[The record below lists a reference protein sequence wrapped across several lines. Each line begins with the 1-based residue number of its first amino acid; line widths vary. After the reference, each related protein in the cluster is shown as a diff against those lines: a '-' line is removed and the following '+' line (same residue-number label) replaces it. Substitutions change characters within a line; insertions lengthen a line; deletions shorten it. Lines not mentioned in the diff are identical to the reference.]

1 MNNYEIVY
9 IIHPALQEGRLV
21 DIKSKIHE
29 KLTSLKGKVLYDD
42 NWGKKKLAY
51 AIDKQKYG
59 TYLFCQ
65 FLLDGKNIQE
75 INTDCELN
83 SNILRHLITRID
95 SSQVLDEKD
104 KKELKNQT
112 INNDKSSKKTEK
124 EEVNVSEEEAVE
136 EDSKEKVSEEVAVEE
151 DSKEEVSEEVAVEE
165 DSKEEVS
172 EEVEVEED
180 SKEEVSEEV
189 AVEEDL
195 KEEVSEEVA
204 IEEDSENDSSDDKEE
219 NNSEEK

>member
-112 INNDKSSKKTEK
+112 KTDDKSSKETEK
-124 EEVNVSEEEAVE
+124 EEVKVSEDAEVE
-136 EDSKEKVSEEVAVEE
+136 EDSKEDSKVEEKEEVKVSEDVAVEE
-151 DSKEEVSEEVAVEE
+151 DSK
-165 DSKEEVS
+165 
-172 EEVEVEED
+172 
-180 SKEEVSEEV
+180 
-189 AVEEDL
+189 
-195 KEEVSEEVA
+195 
-204 IEEDSENDSSDDKEE
+204 EEDSENDSSDDKEE

>member
-95 SSQVLDEKD
+95 SSQVLDDKD

-112 INNDKSSKKTEK
+112 KTDDKSSKKTEK
-124 EEVNVSEEEAVE
+124 EEVKVSEDVEVE
-136 EDSKEKVSEEVAVEE
+136 EDSKEDSKVEEKEEVKVSEDVAVEE
-151 DSKEEVSEEVAVEE
+151 DSKEEDSKEE
-165 DSKEEVS
+165 DSK
-172 EEVEVEED
+172 
-180 SKEEVSEEV
+180 
-189 AVEEDL
+189 
-195 KEEVSEEVA
+195 
-204 IEEDSENDSSDDKEE
+204 EEDSENDSSDDKEE

>member
-9 IIHPALQEGRLV
+9 IIHPALQEGRLI

-29 KLTSLKGKVLYDD
+29 KITSFKGKVLYDD

-65 FLLDGKNIQE
+65 FLLEGKDVQA

-95 SSQVLDEKD
+95 SSQILDEKD
-104 KKELKNQT
+104 KKEV
-112 INNDKSSKKTEK
+112 KKETNKK
-124 EEVNVSEEEAVE
+124 EA
-136 EDSKEKVSEEVAVEE
+136 SKEVVKE
-151 DSKEEVSEEVAVEE
+151 KEEVSEVVEE
-165 DSKEEVS
+165 EKEEVSEVVEEEEEEVS
-172 EEVEVEED
+172 EEVE
-180 SKEEVSEEV
+180 EV
-189 AVEEDL
+189 DDT
-195 KEEVSEEVA
+195 
-204 IEEDSENDSSDDKEE
+204 IDSENDNKETQE
-219 NNSEEK
+219 ENSEEK

>member
-112 INNDKSSKKTEK
+112 KADNKSSKETEK
-124 EEVNVSEEEAVE
+124 EEVKVSEDVKVE
-136 EDSKEKVSEEVAVEE
+136 EDSKVEEKEEVKVSEDVAVEE
-151 DSKEEVSEEVAVEE
+151 DSKEEDSKEE
-165 DSKEEVS
+165 DSK
-172 EEVEVEED
+172 
-180 SKEEVSEEV
+180 
-189 AVEEDL
+189 
-195 KEEVSEEVA
+195 
-204 IEEDSENDSSDDKEE
+204 NDSSDDKEE

>member
-112 INNDKSSKKTEK
+112 KTDDKSSKETEK
-124 EEVNVSEEEAVE
+124 EELKVSEDVAVE
-136 EDSKEKVSEEVAVEE
+136 EDSKVEEKEEVKVSEDVAVEE
-151 DSKEEVSEEVAVEE
+151 DSKEE
-165 DSKEEVS
+165 DF
-172 EEVEVEED
+172 
-180 SKEEVSEEV
+180 
-189 AVEEDL
+189 
-195 KEEVSEEVA
+195 
-204 IEEDSENDSSDDKEE
+204 ENDSSDDKEE

>member
-112 INNDKSSKKTEK
+112 KTDDKSSKKTEK
-124 EEVNVSEEEAVE
+124 EEVKVSEDVEVE
-136 EDSKEKVSEEVAVEE
+136 EDSKVEEKEEVKVSEDVAVEE
-151 DSKEEVSEEVAVEE
+151 DSK
-165 DSKEEVS
+165 
-172 EEVEVEED
+172 
-180 SKEEVSEEV
+180 
-189 AVEEDL
+189 
-195 KEEVSEEVA
+195 
-204 IEEDSENDSSDDKEE
+204 EEDSENDSSDDKEE

>member
-112 INNDKSSKKTEK
+112 KTDDKSSKETEK
-124 EEVNVSEEEAVE
+124 EEV
-136 EDSKEKVSEEVAVEE
+136 KVSEDA
-151 DSKEEVSEEVAVEE
+151 
-165 DSKEEVS
+165 
-172 EEVEVEED
+172 EVEED
-180 SKEEVSEEV
+180 SKEDSKVEEKEEVKVSEDV

-195 KEEVSEEVA
+195 K
-204 IEEDSENDSSDDKEE
+204 EEDSENDSSDDKEE

>member
-9 IIHPALQEGRLV
+9 IIHPALQEGRLS

-29 KLTSLKGKVLYDD
+29 KITSFKGKVLYDD

-65 FLLDGKNIQE
+65 FLLEGKDVQA

-83 SNILRHLITRID
+83 SNILRHLISRID

-104 KKELKNQT
+104 KKEV
-112 INNDKSSKKTEK
+112 KKETNKKDVADEMIEVKKEVSK
-124 EEVNVSEEEAVE
+124 EEV
-136 EDSKEKVSEEVAVEE
+136 KE
-151 DSKEEVSEEVAVEE
+151 KEEVSEEEVSE
-165 DSKEEVS
+165 EEVS
-172 EEVEVEED
+172 EEEVSE
-180 SKEEVSEEV
+180 EEVSEEEV
-189 AVEEDL
+189 SE
-195 KEEVSEEVA
+195 EEVSEEEVS
-204 IEEDSENDSSDDKEE
+204 EEEVSEDVKEDSDDSDSDEKKED
-219 NNSEEK
+219 NSEEK

>member
-65 FLLDGKNIQE
+65 FLLDSKNIQE

-112 INNDKSSKKTEK
+112 KTDDKSSKKTEK
-124 EEVNVSEEEAVE
+124 EEVKVSEDVKVE
-136 EDSKEKVSEEVAVEE
+136 EDSKEDSKVEEKEEVKVSEDA
-151 DSKEEVSEEVAVEE
+151 
-165 DSKEEVS
+165 
-172 EEVEVEED
+172 EVEED
-180 SKEEVSEEV
+180 SKEDS
-189 AVEEDL
+189 
-195 KEEVSEEVA
+195 K
-204 IEEDSENDSSDDKEE
+204 EEDSENDSIDDKEE
-219 NNSEEK
+219 NHSEEK

>member
-9 IIHPALQEGRLV
+9 IIHPAIQEGRLV

-112 INNDKSSKKTEK
+112 KTDDKSSKETEK
-124 EEVNVSEEEAVE
+124 EEVKVSEDMKVE
-136 EDSKEKVSEEVAVEE
+136 EDSKEDSKVEEKEEVKVSEDVAVEE
-151 DSKEEVSEEVAVEE
+151 DSK
-165 DSKEEVS
+165 
-172 EEVEVEED
+172 
-180 SKEEVSEEV
+180 
-189 AVEEDL
+189 
-195 KEEVSEEVA
+195 
-204 IEEDSENDSSDDKEE
+204 EEDSENDSSDDKEE
-219 NNSEEK
+219 NNSEKK

>member
-9 IIHPALQEGRLV
+9 IIHPALQEGRLS

-29 KLTSLKGKVLYDD
+29 KITSFKGKVLYDD

-65 FLLDGKNIQE
+65 FLLEGKDVQA

-83 SNILRHLITRID
+83 SNILRHLISRID

-104 KKELKNQT
+104 KKEVKKETNKKDVADET
-112 INNDKSSKKTEK
+112 IEVKKEVSK
-124 EEVNVSEEEAVE
+124 EEV
-136 EDSKEKVSEEVAVEE
+136 KE
-151 DSKEEVSEEVAVEE
+151 KEEVSEEEVSE
-165 DSKEEVS
+165 EEVS
-172 EEVEVEED
+172 EEEVSE
-180 SKEEVSEEV
+180 EEVSEEEV
-189 AVEEDL
+189 SE
-195 KEEVSEEVA
+195 EEVSEDVK
-204 IEEDSENDSSDDKEE
+204 EDSDESDSDEKKED
-219 NNSEEK
+219 NSEEK